1 MKPWLMETGIL
12 LPRRAGLQLHPS
24 RIPTSLWVEPP
35 GAAAIGLEAG
45 AVAPGTVVGVVDGFG
60 VGAVLAGI
68 GAGDGVGVA
77 AAGDG
82 AGGGGGWGVAWSP
95 FWAWPPYYYDPW
107 LYSYDAAPDVLYL
120 YPG

>member
-77 AAGDG
+77 G
-82 AGGGGGWGVAWSP
+82 AGEGAVGVGDLDGVGEEAG
-95 FWAWPPYYYDPW
+95 A
-107 LYSYDAAPDVLYL
+107 
-120 YPG
+120 